1 MIQGWIKRFFKR
13 YANLMSCKLI
23 NFHLCAYAFLLWL
36 TQGLRKLGSI
46 LWIKLQ
52 KDWLHGSTKL
62 YQLQEGCAKLIWY
75 LCLSLCL
82 LCIFSKCLRVW
93 LKKKEFAKKFPLGQ
107 RDENVRKI
115 QWVRWRKICWP
126 RNHEGLKDLG
136 SFNETLL
143 GKGRWNFILSRGI
156 LTGGSVKF

>member
-1 MIQGWIKRFFKR
+1 M
-13 YANLMSCKLI
+13 
-23 NFHLCAYAFLLWL
+23 
-36 TQGLRKLGSI
+36 
-46 LWIKLQ
+46 
-52 KDWLHGSTKL
+52 
-62 YQLQEGCAKLIWY
+62 
-75 LCLSLCL
+75 
-82 LCIFSKCLRVW
+82 
-93 LKKKEFAKKFPLGQ
+93 
-107 RDENVRKI
+107 RKI